1 MLDGMCIAAVFLGCI
16 ALGGEVVSI
25 FAPEDRSIGG
35 LCGVVV
41 AAIICVLVLK

>member
-1 MLDGMCIAAVFLGCI
+1 MLDGFCIAAVFLGCI

-35 LCGVVV
+35 LCGIVLATLICVVV
-41 AAIICVLVLK
+41 MK